1 MFWKWAEGVSQ
12 SLLAGN
18 IVHSGRPS
26 RSTVVSLPYYVFHVI
41 APQVLASLGLIQL
54 HGSAVDLAGARSIVV
69 SLPYY
74 VFHVIAPQVLASL
87 GLIRLHGSA
96 IGYAGWSKEG
106 SVLPVACIGLHIPV

>member
-1 MFWKWAEGVSQ
+1 M
-12 SLLAGN
+12 
-18 IVHSGRPS
+18 
-26 RSTVVSLPYYVFHVI
+26 FHVI

-87 GLIRLHGSA
+87 GLIQLHGSA

>member
-26 RSTVVSLPYYVFHVI
+26 RST
-41 APQVLASLGLIQL
+41 
-54 HGSAVDLAGARSIVV
+54 VV